1 MKRRTL
7 LLGGA
12 GVAGACVLGY
22 GGTVAA
28 GSIQGCAGDEERAA
42 LAERSAIA
50 SLGLHYLTQASPLE
64 RAELTDMAQG
74 PVAAVAETA
83 AGMAARAGEDF
94 EAGDVVD
101 CAGWVLARGEAR
113 ASALI
118 ALAYARTNTLPLPF

>member
-28 GSIQGCAGDEERAA
+28 GSTQGCVGDEERAA
-42 LAERSAIA
+42 LSERSAIA
-50 SLGLHYLTQASPLE
+50 SLGMHYLAQASVLE
-64 RAELTDMAQG
+64 QAELTGIAEG
-74 PVAAVAETA
+74 PVAAVAEIA
-83 AGMAARAGEDF
+83 AGMAARAAEEF

-118 ALAYARTNTLPLPF
+118 ALAYARSNALPLPF